1 MFVIVEFY
9 FLVMFDIF
17 FIISLFIFS
26 LFCFFEVL
34 IFNEEV
40 LLALCF
46 FCFIFFSFNSLGDS
60 VLDIFQSRAAK
71 FESDLLLSFNLTKQS
86 IVKLFDNYFVS
97 RGFSSKFSV
106 LSLTISNYLNS
117 YTTYSS
123 FKLTRLFYSVSLSKL
138 SELVAFE
145 SKLVVAF
152 QKKSVS
158 LLLYPLIFQT
168 AKSNI
173 SLLTGFSSVTSIDYK
188 ITKKNLLVS
197 TLKSIS

>member
-1 MFVIVEFY
+1 
-9 FLVMFDIF
+9 MFDIF
-17 FIISLFIFS
+17 FIVSLFIFS
-26 LFCFFEVL
+26 VLCFIEVL

-60 VLDIFQSRAAK
+60 VVDIFQSRASK

-86 IVKLFDNYFVS
+86 VVKLFDNYFVS
-97 RGFSSKFSV
+97 RGFSAKFKIISITV
-106 LSLTISNYLNS
+106 SNYLNS
-117 YTTYSS
+117 TAKHSS
-123 FKLTRLFYSVSLSKL
+123 LTLNRLFYSISLSKL

-145 SKLVVAF
+145 SKLITAF

-168 AKSNI
+168 AKSSI
-173 SLLTGFSSVTSIDYK
+173 SLLANLSSGVGKSASFKTK
-188 ITKKNLLVS
+188 ISV
-197 TLKSIS
+197 LKSIS